1 VREAPAVGSTGVVEV
16 VVVEVAVVAAVSQC
30 NLHRN
35 FRKGTL
41 A

>member
-1 VREAPAVGSTGVVEV
+1 MLEAPAVGSTAVVEV
-16 VVVEVAVVAAVSQC
+16 VVVEVVMVAAVSQC

-35 FRKGTL
+35 FRKATL